1 MSLDVELQHKIN
13 RGELDINN
21 TELFMSALFKA
32 LTYKLNNQLKLR
44 DKNIPHFVLNTGD
57 DIMYLEVKGQDYS
70 IEPKE
75 ISNEDFVYNS
85 VPRCIMNLNDIEVIE
100 DQLTSPYTMGNFDV
114 EYDDLVHGFHAEFR
128 RMPIKMNVNLKY
140 YLDNFIDTLALTQ
153 QIITKL
159 LFIQSFTFTYLGQTI
174 CASYKVP
181 SSYSHEKNITF
192 VGGTTDQ
199 KLRTIELTLEVESN
213 LPVYNERTAVEND
226 KFFKQQVHQI
236 TTTTIHKETKK
247 Q

>member
-1 MSLDVELQHKIN
+1 
-13 RGELDINN
+13 
-21 TELFMSALFKA
+21 
-32 LTYKLNNQLKLR
+32 
-44 DKNIPHFVLNTGD
+44 
-57 DIMYLEVKGQDYS
+57 
-70 IEPKE
+70 
-75 ISNEDFVYNS
+75 
-85 VPRCIMNLNDIEVIE
+85 
-100 DQLTSPYTMGNFDV
+100 MGNFDV

-128 RMPIKMNVNLKY
+128 RMPIKMNVSLKY

-159 LFIQSFTFTYLGQTI
+159 LFIQNFTFTYLGQTI
-174 CASYKVP
+174 RASYKVP

-192 VGGTTDQ
+192 DGGTTDQ

-236 TTTTIHKETKK
+236 TTTVNSKK
-247 Q
+247 TNT